1 MSKKPRVLK
10 SYARENLLGRY
21 GLVVGALI
29 FIVVIAVFLNMP
41 FASMLREAAYFGAIG
56 RVAIGIIGIVVV
68 MILFILFYV
77 GFMWIQLQL
86 ARNRKTNFGDI
97 LYPFTNHPW
106 RFVGF
111 QVLAALVAVAC
122 MLPGMACLYFSC
134 TIDREVRR
142 LLVDMP
148 LVFVIGIAALV
159 AGFFLFVV
167 IRMAWAMTNYLLL
180 DHDDLRVGE
189 AMHKSRI
196 MMKRNKW
203 RLWRLIRS
211 FIGWLLFSMLT
222 FFIAL
227 LWVFPYLMQSHAC
240 FYLEL
245 LSPEERH
252 MGPEEQNMGPEEE
265 APQF

>member
-10 SYARENLLGRY
+10 TYARENPLGHY
-21 GLVVGALI
+21 GLAVGALI
-29 FIVVIAVFLNMP
+29 FLVLVVVLLNMP
-41 FASMLREAAYFGAIG
+41 FNSMVRQGAYFGATG
-56 RVAIGIIGIVVV
+56 RVVIGVIGIVVV

-77 GFMWIQLQL
+77 GFMWIHLQL
-86 ARNRKTNFGDI
+86 ARGRKANFGDI
-97 LYPFTNHPW
+97 LHVFANHPG
-106 RFVGF
+106 RYIGF
-111 QVLAALVAVAC
+111 QVLATLVIFAC
-122 MLPGMACLYFSC
+122 FLPGMACLYFSC
-134 TIDREVRR
+134 TIDYDARM

-148 LVFVIGIAALV
+148 LLFGIGVAALV
-159 AGFFLFVV
+159 AGFFVFVI

-180 DHDDLRVGE
+180 DHEELHVGE

-196 MMKRNKW
+196 MMKHNKW

-211 FIGWLLFSMLT
+211 FIGWLLFSVLT

-227 LWVFPYLMQSHAC
+227 LWIYPYLMQSHAC

-245 LSPEERH
+245 LSPEER
-252 MGPEEQNMGPEEE
+252 NMGPEEE